1 MFKPLIPLLFT
12 LALTAC
18 GSTGSSDGA
27 TYAQEKTPPEQQR
40 ATPPARTHPG
50 YFSVPTEAVDRIE
63 VRRFRF
69 LSDPAPETV
78 IVVDD
83 PAMVKELCTLLAGL
97 PVRGD
102 HFMKMAPTVRHT
114 HLRFHS
120 GGKEV
125 GEAHLY
131 NGSLQ
136 MSDTAFLENPH
147 PNEKR
152 VVELVE
158 NLKP

>member
-1 MFKPLIPLLFT
+1 MSSA

-18 GSTGSSDGA
+18 GATGSSDGA
-27 TYAQEKTPPEQQR
+27 TYAPDRTPPEQKQR
-40 ATPPARTHPG
+40 ATPPARTHQG
-50 YFSVPTEAVDRIE
+50 YFSVPAEAVERIE
-63 VRRFRF
+63 VRRFRL
-69 LSDPAPETV
+69 LSDPAPEVV
-78 IVVDD
+78 ITLDD
-83 PAMVKELCTLLAGL
+83 PAVVSELCALLAGL

-102 HFMKMAPTVRHT
+102 HFMKQAPTVRHT
-114 HLRFHS
+114 HLRFFS
-120 GGKEV
+120 SGKEV
-125 GEAHLY
+125 GEAHIY

-136 MSDTAFLENPH
+136 MSDTAFLETPH